1 MKPGEN
7 RADVLAIS
15 AKICPDQIEEPWY
28 TWNQYGGLNPCCFPT
43 CLDDI
48 ELDKNAAR
56 PCDSDPCENGGKC
69 TDDGYDYQCECKVG
83 FYGAKC
89 ENGKLKIFNIFLK
102 KLKFLFFFC

>member
-89 ENGKLKIFNIFLK
+89 ENGKYNI
-102 KLKFLFFFC
+102 

>member
-15 AKICPDQIEEPWY
+15 AKICPDQIEETWY

-43 CLDDI
+43 CLDNI

-89 ENGKLKIFNIFLK
+89 ENGK
-102 KLKFLFFFC
+102 